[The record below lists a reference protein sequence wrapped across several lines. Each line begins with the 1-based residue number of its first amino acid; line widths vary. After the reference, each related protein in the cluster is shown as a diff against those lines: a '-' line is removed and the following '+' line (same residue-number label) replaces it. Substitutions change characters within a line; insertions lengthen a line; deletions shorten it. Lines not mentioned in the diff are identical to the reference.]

1 MLNRDQFSE
10 AVNREMEARFGLKFR
25 DEAELSQATKF
36 LHENGL
42 MLHYDDATLRDLY
55 FLDPQ
60 WLCDVLS
67 HVVTIRE
74 INPFAKNGIMR
85 LEDLRHVF
93 KSSSEF
99 QNPSSL
105 CFSHK

>member
-1 MLNRDQFSE
+1 MG
-10 AVNREMEARFGLKFR
+10 ARFGLKFR

-60 WLCDVLS
+60 GC
-67 HVVTIRE
+67 I
-74 INPFAKNGIMR
+74 
-85 LEDLRHVF
+85 
-93 KSSSEF
+93 
-99 QNPSSL
+99 
-105 CFSHK
+105 